1 MLYPFELRAHEH
13 EFNTVKTAYCETRAA
28 LARLAESRKRR
39 YLEGNWTVT
48 LSPMGSDFASSL
60 ENEIVTSRTRS
71 IFSAGSSVNT
81 LFFPVT
87 VEILCTSPLEH
98 GPSLSVQE
106 QEIASRCLYQA
117 QRPNH
122 RDREPLMFCR
132 LQPKGIWD
140 ASSSCFPTAP
150 LHPPP
155 ATVSKNKIPDHICTS
170 AWSITPAARRSRPLQ
185 QRLPDE
191 GSTPW
196 AEWCALF
203 LCHLDCLRHRLCR

>member
-13 EFNTVKTAYCETRAA
+13 EFNTVKRAYCETRAA

-60 ENEIVTSRTRS
+60 ENEIVTSRTLS

-98 GPSLSVQE
+98 GPSAVTSGTGNCFAMFVSAPSPITGICEHAYVLPLAAERDLGCQFVLFSNSAA
-106 QEIASRCLYQA
+106 AS
-117 QRPNH
+117 
-122 RDREPLMFCR
+122 
-132 LQPKGIWD
+132 
-140 ASSSCFPTAP
+140 
-150 LHPPP
+150 
-155 ATVSKNKIPDHICTS
+155 
-170 AWSITPAARRSRPLQ
+170 AAGNGF
-185 QRLPDE
+185 E
-191 GSTPW
+191 K
-196 AEWCALF
+196 
-203 LCHLDCLRHRLCR
+203 

>member
-13 EFNTVKTAYCETRAA
+13 EFNTVKTPYCETRAA

-60 ENEIVTSRTRS
+60 ESGIVISRTSRS

-81 LFFPVT
+81 LFFPMT

-106 QEIASRCLYQA
+106 QEIASRCLYQRPVA
-117 QRPNH
+117 QSPGLRARLCSAACSRKGFGMPV
-122 RDREPLMFCR
+122 RLVFQQRRCIRRRQRFRKIKSLTIFA
-132 LQPKGIWD
+132 LQPG
-140 ASSSCFPTAP
+140 
-150 LHPPP
+150 
-155 ATVSKNKIPDHICTS
+155 
-170 AWSITPAARRSRPLQ
+170 Q
-185 QRLPDE
+185 
-191 GSTPW
+191 
-196 AEWCALF
+196 
-203 LCHLDCLRHRLCR
+203 